1 MWRSIFILIVW
12 MTIGS
17 CDDRF
22 DQINT
27 NPLALSELSDEF
39 LFTNAVRHTFG
50 RYAHINGYQMRFGSQ
65 YAHVYV
71 TNSEMRQAD
80 MYNSFHIQDV
90 YSDLFELTYSTSL
103 RHITEVL
110 RMTGPDGTGNKTRHA
125 LADIIAAVNYIQLSD
140 TYGDIPYSEGV
151 KGDEGIIY
159 PKYDSQES
167 IYMDVFSRLKNSI
180 DVLKNSD
187 PADAY
192 PGADPVYDNDLHKW
206 VRFAN
211 SFRFRLAM
219 RVRFVDPDLSRR
231 VIEEVMKEEMIEEN
245 AQNFILTHS
254 ESDNSDLYN
263 PWYDIRRHANFKMSE
278 KFVNQLKETDDPRLE
293 VLVLPNQAGEYKGFI
308 NGLIDRELGKYV
320 WGEHSD
326 PTPILYQK
334 DQPLYLMCASE
345 VSFLKAEAAL
355 FDLIPGN
362 PQDFY
367 EKGIRQDMERW
378 EIAEEMIES
387 FLAQPEITLDGGV
400 EEQFEQIGTQSW
412 IGFVPNYLEAWTYI
426 RRTGYPK
433 IPVRTA
439 PHLDKGETEGVLPR
453 RFLYPATEYS
463 GNRNSVEEAAENIGG
478 DAIDT
483 PVWWDVRD

>member
-245 AQNFILTHS
+245 SQNFILTHS

-263 PWYDIRRHANFKMSE
+263 PWYDVRRHANFKMSE
-278 KFVNQLKETDDPRLE
+278 KFVNQLKETNDPRLE
-293 VLVLPNQAGEYKGFI
+293 ILVLPNREGEYKGFI
-308 NGLIDRELGKYV
+308 NGLLDKELGKYV
-320 WGEHSD
+320 WGDHSN
-326 PTPILYQK
+326 PAPILYEK
-334 DQPLYLMCASE
+334 DHPLYLMCASE

-355 FDLIPGN
+355 FDLIPGD
-362 PQDFY
+362 PQEFY
-367 EKGIRQDMERW
+367 EKGIRLDMERW
-378 EIAEEMIES
+378 S
-387 FLAQPEITLDGGV
+387 V
-400 EEQFEQIGTQSW
+400 EEEEIEEFLNQSAGTLQGGKEDQFEQIGNQSW

-433 IPVRTA
+433 IPVRTES
-439 PHLDKGETEGVLPR
+439 HLDKGETGGVLPR

-463 GNRNSVEEAAENIGG
+463 GNRQRVEEAAENIGG